1 MAIST
6 TMPAQIKED
15 AGPCI
20 ARVRGSA
27 FAIPTAT
34 PESDG
39 THEWNATTLVL
50 VEIEGGSKT
59 GIGFTYADTATAKLI
74 NDTLAGF
81 VTGRN
86 AFAISDCWNAMV
98 AGIRNLGRPGISS
111 MAIAAVDNALWDL
124 KARILDLPLV
134 SLLGPVRT
142 AVPIYGSGG
151 FTSYTVAELQN
162 QLAAWT
168 LNRITRVKMKIG
180 REPDKDVARVHAAR
194 EAIGQDSEL
203 FVDAN
208 GAYSRK
214 QALAMASAFAES
226 DVSWFEEPVSSDDL
240 EGLRLMR
247 DRAPAGMDISAGEY
261 GYESGYFR
269 RMLQAGA
276 VDVLQ
281 ADATRCAGITGF
293 MHAAA
298 LCQAF
303 HLPLSSHCAPSIH
316 AHPCCAITPV
326 RHLEYFYDHVR
337 IEKML
342 FDGALEPKDG
352 LLSPD
357 LTRPGLG
364 LEFKRTDAERYAV

>member
-1 MAIST
+1 MNAPTILT
-6 TMPAQIKED
+6 RLKDGGPRI
-15 AGPCI
+15 AGV
-20 ARVRGSA
+20 RVSA
-27 FAIPTAT
+27 LTIPTAT

-39 THEWNATTLVL
+39 TFEWNATTLVV
-50 VEIEGGSKT
+50 VEIEGGGKT

-74 NDTLAGF
+74 HDMLADI
-81 VTGRN
+81 VIGRN
-86 AFAISDCWNAMV
+86 ALDVGDCWNAMV
-98 AGIRNLGRPGISS
+98 ASIRNLGRPGICS

-124 KARILDLPLV
+124 KARILGLPLV

-151 FTSYTVAELQN
+151 FTSYSLAELQK
-162 QLAAWT
+162 QLADWASSGV
-168 LNRITRVKMKIG
+168 TRVKMKVG
-180 REPDKDVARVHAAR
+180 REPDKDVARVTAAR
-194 EAIGQDSEL
+194 EAIGESTEL

-214 QALAMASAFAES
+214 QALTMAFSFAEYG
-226 DVSWFEEPVSSDDL
+226 VSWFEEPVSSDDL
-240 EGLRLMR
+240 EGLRLIR
-247 DRAPAGMDISAGEY
+247 DSSPPQMDISAGEY

-276 VDVLQ
+276 IDVLQ

-293 MHAAA
+293 MQAAA
-298 LCQAF
+298 LCQGF

-316 AHPCCAITPV
+316 IHPCCAATPV
-326 RHLEYFYDHVR
+326 CHLEYFYDHFR

-342 FDGALEPKDG
+342 FDGAIEPRDG
-352 LLSPD
+352 MLTPD

-364 LEFKRTDAERYAV
+364 LEFKRKDAARYAV

>member
-1 MAIST
+1 
-6 TMPAQIKED
+6 MPVEITDK
-15 AGPCI
+15 GPCI
-20 ARVRGSA
+20 ADIRVST
-27 FAIPTAT
+27 FTIPTAT

-39 THEWNATTLVL
+39 TLEWNATTLVL
-50 VEIEGGSKT
+50 VEIKGGSKT
-59 GIGFTYADTATAKLI
+59 GIGFTYDDTAIAKLI

-86 AFAISDCWNAMV
+86 AFAIGDCWNAMV

-134 SLLGPVRT
+134 SLLGQVRA
-142 AVPIYGSGG
+142 AVPVYGSGG
-151 FTSYTVAELQN
+151 FTSYTVAELQQ
-162 QLAAWT
+162 QLADWT
-168 LNRITRVKMKIG
+168 SSGISRVKMKIG
-180 REPDKDVARVHAAR
+180 REPDKDIARITAVR
-194 EAIGQDSEL
+194 ETIGQTSEL

-247 DRAPAGMDISAGEY
+247 DRAPPGMDISAGEY
-261 GYESGYFR
+261 GYDSGYFR

-281 ADATRCAGITGF
+281 ADATRCTGITGF
-293 MHAAA
+293 MQAAA

-303 HLPLSSHCAPSIH
+303 QLPLSSHCAPSIH
-316 AHPCCAITPV
+316 VHPCCAATPV

-342 FDGALEPKDG
+342 FDGAIEPRDG
-352 LLSPD
+352 SLAPD
-357 LTRPGLG
+357 LARPGLG
-364 LEFKRTDAERYAV
+364 LEFKWTDAARYAV